1 MFELNILNTAF
12 QYPDKSALYHI
23 GSIFGEES
31 IATTRYALL
40 TGPILIMPFILS
52 SMVAGMASDKFP
64 RVLVL
69 SCSSIMYSMAIFATG
84 FAQNYITVVLL
95 CLVIGFSLGFFV
107 PPTISLILDFFP
119 VEK

>member
-12 QYPDKSALYHI
+12 QYPDKSTLYHI
-23 GSIFGEES
+23 GSIFGEEA

-84 FAQNYITVVLL
+84 FSQNYITVVLL